1 MELFFSA
8 WTILTTALGMWWIYF
23 NRRHFQI
30 FLGKIST
37 LYSIYGHLSSTF
49 PNAKVEPHHHTPQ
62 LHIHPSGKSALLA
75 YERNGHRY
83 VIHFPYDKRL
93 CHKMTNSRVEILYAD
108 LHSDI
113 LNQQP
118 GIPYLITPSQ
128 LGAIKAMV
136 YHEDGSVKEYHA
148 DQLICV

>member
-1 MELFFSA
+1 MDLLPTWAISFFITPLVL
-8 WTILTTALGMWWIYF
+8 WLYF
-23 NRRHFQI
+23 ERRHFQI
-30 FLGKIST
+30 FIGKIST
-37 LYSIYGHLSSTF
+37 LYHLYQHLSATPF
-49 PNAKVEPHHHTPQ
+49 GKVEHHHTPQ

-93 CHKMTNSRVEILYAD
+93 CHKMTNSRVEIFYED
-108 LHSDI
+108 SHSDI
-113 LNQQP
+113 LTQQP
-118 GIPYLITPSQ
+118 GIPYLITPIQ

-136 YHEDGSVKEYHA
+136 YYEDGSVKEYHA